1 MGRAPSP
8 SQDCAHHGHN
18 YTAVFRR
25 KSEKP
30 PTLLLRELRLF
41 VWQRELSQELIWGH
55 THAKNPKEPPARL
68 PAWPLASDPGRGGS
82 HIHTHTHMC
91 TQTHALTHSASSK
104 SGRITRETPASPH
117 TPRWVLFQHREP
129 YIPEPGALGR
139 ATCAGL
145 GIMKTESH
153 PGSAPFQLF
162 HTTATFSTPRV
173 LTCKTRPPLRRA
185 EAAA

>member
-18 YTAVFRR
+18 YTAVFGR

-55 THAKNPKEPPARL
+55 THARNPKEPPARL

-91 TQTHALTHSASSK
+91 THS
-104 SGRITRETPASPH
+104 RPH
-117 TPRWVLFQHREP
+117 SQCFQQV
-129 YIPEPGALGR
+129 R
-139 ATCAGL
+139 AHHTGNSRLSAHSQVG
-145 GIMKTESH
+145 
-153 PGSAPFQLF
+153 PVSAPRALYPGTWGSGPRYLRGFGNHEDRVPSWLCPFPALPHDGYLF
-162 HTTATFSTPRV
+162 HAQGAH
-173 LTCKTRPPLRRA
+173 L
-185 EAAA
+185 